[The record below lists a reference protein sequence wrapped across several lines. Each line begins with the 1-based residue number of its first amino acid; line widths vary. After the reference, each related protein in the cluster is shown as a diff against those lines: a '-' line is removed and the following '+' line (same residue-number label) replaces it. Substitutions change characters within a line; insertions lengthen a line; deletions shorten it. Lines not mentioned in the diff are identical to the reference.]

1 MQAFCPDEGW
11 EIAFALLIQISL
23 LSGTVWQRRLFAHI
37 KKKYSRSLT
46 INAMQTETETEA
58 ESEAGADASSS
69 T

>member
-1 MQAFCPDEGW
+1 MQACCPDEGW
-11 EIAFALLIQISL
+11 EIAFALLIHISL
-23 LSGTVWQRRLFAHI
+23 LSGIVWQRRLFAHI

-58 ESEAGADASSS
+58 GADASSS